1 MLTAL
6 SETYG
11 LIAPPMT
18 GVLDIPTAEAI
29 AEFQELSQLPVTGE
43 VDKVT
48 WKNLARQ
55 FSLNAHHN
63 TVRNAR
69 QTSLRN
75 SPETDGNC

>member
-29 AEFQELSQLPVTGE
+29 AVFQELSQLPATGE
-43 VDKVT
+43 VDKIT
-48 WKNLARQ
+48 WKNIARQ
-55 FSLNAHHN
+55 YPLAVNIKYTQN
-63 TVRNAR
+63 RTTR
-69 QTSLRN
+69 Q
-75 SPETDGNC
+75 